1 MDAPPSTVGIDVWL
15 GMIVQA
21 AYQTDHG
28 GGTPLHDTDLL
39 TRASWVD
46 AAYACIQIQRV
57 GMTVFM
63 FKIVKE

>member
-1 MDAPPSTVGIDVWL
+1 
-15 GMIVQA
+15 MIVQT

-63 FKIVKE
+63 FQIVKE